1 MRSKPRIL
9 ILALVLIIL
18 ATAAAYAR
26 SDDAKELVRT
36 APQASQ
42 YPNSGF
48 VNLIDE
54 AKQAIKADGS
64 WVTTTRVTAKIFNE
78 RGREIANVQLPYNS
92 AFEKIKIT
100 RARTINKDG
109 TVINVKSND
118 IRDIS
123 PYSGYAMYSS
133 VKMKVMIMPAIEDD
147 CIIDYEWQVSGKKSI
162 MPPHFWMG
170 WYYQSREPTVL
181 SRFTLEVPRGS
192 SFKVPTGSSFK
203 NTSYNTKIVPTQ
215 TRSKDGKTAT
225 FVWEGKDFGE
235 INPEPYMPPLS
246 EICPWF
252 ELSSVNDWNDVA
264 VWYRKLVEPQLKA
277 TPEIKQAVQELTK
290 DKTTPMEQA
299 KAIFY
304 WVEDKI
310 RYVGLEFG
318 AGAYEPHSAKDVFD
332 NRYGDCKDQA
342 TLLVTML
349 SAAGIKAYPVLVPV
363 GFKGDTSKRL
373 PSPGMFDHCIAV
385 AEIDGKQVWMDT
397 TAEVCPF
404 GQLPEA
410 DRGIEVLV
418 IKPTG
423 GEFMKTPEFA
433 AEDNKSAQMVGIKL
447 NADGGITSSVTWY
460 STGSEDLSA
469 RATYKYAK
477 PTEIKEGF
485 ESTVASVCPDAAL
498 GSYSVGDP
506 FKRDEP
512 LKVSYD
518 FTATGW
524 ANRTKKFL
532 IFRPSLYQSILSQT
546 PFSKSDRKFDL
557 VFLSSSTN
565 ESVTEISLPDGFTV
579 EEIPQDVALKSD
591 FATYDRTYALD
602 GSTLKI
608 AEKLVRNEARIPLAR
623 YPEAK
628 KFYQEAIQ
636 AQKQQVVLRV
646 AG

>member
-1 MRSKPRIL
+1 MRTKPRIL
-9 ILALVLIIL
+9 ILALILVLL
-18 ATAAAYAR
+18 ATCAGYAK
-26 SDDAKELVRT
+26 DDAKELIQT

-54 AKQAIKADGS
+54 AKEVIKPDGS
-64 WVTTTRVTAKIFNE
+64 WTTTTRTTAKIFNE

-92 AFEKIKIT
+92 AFEKIKIL
-100 RARTINKDG
+100 RARTIKKDG
-109 TVINVKSND
+109 TVIDVKSGD

-162 MPPHFWMG
+162 MPPYFWLG

-181 SRFTLEVPRGS
+181 SKFTLEVP
-192 SFKVPTGSSFK
+192 TGSRFK
-203 NTSYNTKIVPTQ
+203 NTAYNTKIAPVRT
-215 TRSKDGKTAT
+215 SSNDGRTAT
-225 FVWEGKDFGE
+225 IVWEGRDFGE
-235 INPEPYMPPLS
+235 INPEPYMPPVS

-252 ELSSVNDWNDVA
+252 ELSSVDTWDQVA

-277 TPEIKQAVQELTK
+277 TPEILQAVEELTK
-290 DKTTPMEQA
+290 DKATPTEQA
-299 KAIFY
+299 KAIYY

-318 AGAYEPHSAKDVFD
+318 AAAYEPHSAKDVFD

-349 SAAGIKAYPVLVPV
+349 AAAGIKAYPVLVPV
-363 GFKGDTSKRL
+363 SFRGDTSSRL
-373 PSPGMFDHCIAV
+373 PSPGMFDHAIAL
-385 AEIDGKQVWMDT
+385 AEIEGKQVWMDT

-404 GQLPEA
+404 DQLPES
-410 DRGIEVLV
+410 DRGREVLV

-423 GEFMKTPEFA
+423 GEFVTTPEFKA
-433 AEDNKSAQMVGIKL
+433 DENRTVQTVNIKL

-460 STGSEDLSA
+460 STGNEDLGA

-485 ESTVASVCPDAAL
+485 ESTVVSVCPDATL
-498 GSYSVGDP
+498 GNFSVGDP

-518 FTATGW
+518 FQAGGW

-532 IFRPSLYQSILSQT
+532 IFRPSLYQSVLSQT

-557 VFLSSSTN
+557 DFASTSTN
-565 ESVTEISLPDGFTV
+565 ESQTEISLPDGFTV
-579 EEIPQDVALKSD
+579 EEIPQNVSLKTD
-591 FATYDRTYALD
+591 FATYDRTYILD

-636 AQKQQVVLRV
+636 AQKQQVVMRL
-646 AG
+646 AS

>member
-9 ILALVLIIL
+9 ILALVLVLL
-18 ATAAAYAR
+18 ATAAVYAK
-26 SDDAKELVRT
+26 SDDAKELLLN

-54 AKQAIKADGS
+54 AKEVIKPDGS
-64 WVTTTRVTAKIFNE
+64 WVTTTRTTAKIFNE
-78 RGREIANVQLPYNS
+78 RGREIANVHLPYNS
-92 AFEKIKIT
+92 AFEKIKIL
-100 RARTINKDG
+100 RARTIKPDG
-109 TVINVKSND
+109 TVVDVKSSD

-133 VKMKVMIMPAIEDD
+133 VRMKVMIMPAIEDD
-147 CIIDYEWQVSGKKSI
+147 CIVDYEWQVSGKKSI

-170 WYYQSREPTVL
+170 WYYQSREPTML
-181 SRFTLEVPRGS
+181 SRFTLEIPAGS
-192 SFKVPTGSSFK
+192 KFR
-203 NTSYNTKIVPTQ
+203 NTSYNTKLVPTQ
-215 TRSKDGKTAT
+215 TVSKDGKTAT
-225 FVWEGKDFGE
+225 IVWEGRNFGE
-235 INPEPYMPPLS
+235 INPEPYMPPLA

-252 ELSSVNDWNDVA
+252 EVSSVNDWKDVA
-264 VWYRKLVEPQLKA
+264 AWYWKLVQPQLKV
-277 TPEIKQAVQELTK
+277 TPEIRQAVTELTK
-290 DKTTPMEQA
+290 DKSSQLEQA

-318 AGAYEPHSAKDVFD
+318 AGAYEPHSAKAVFD

-342 TLLVTML
+342 TLLCTML

-363 GFKGDTSKRL
+363 GFRGETGKRL
-373 PSPGMFDHCIAV
+373 PSPGMFDHAIAMG
-385 AEIDGKQVWMDT
+385 EIDGKQVWMDT

-404 GQLPEA
+404 DQLPA
-410 DRGIEVLV
+410 SDRGLEVLV

-423 GEFMKTPEFA
+423 GEFIQTPEYA
-433 AEDNKSAQMVGIKL
+433 VDENKTVQRVDIKL
-447 NADGGITSSVTWY
+447 DAEGGITSSVSWY
-460 STGSEDLSA
+460 STGNEDLSA

-485 ESTVASVCPDAAL
+485 ESTVASVSPDATL
-498 GSYSVGDP
+498 NDYSVGDP

-512 LKVSYD
+512 LQISYD
-518 FTATGW
+518 FQASGW

-532 IFRPSLYQSILSQT
+532 IFRPSLYQSVLSQT
-546 PFSKSDRKFDL
+546 PFSKSDRKFDM
-557 VFLSSSTN
+557 VFASNSTN
-565 ESVTEISLPDGFTV
+565 ESQTTISLPDGFNV
-579 EEIPQDVALKSD
+579 EEIPPDVSLNGD
-591 FATYDRTYALD
+591 FATYDRTYTLD

-608 AEKLVRNEARIPLAR
+608 AEKLVRKEARIALDR
-623 YPEAK
+623 YAEAK

-636 AQKQQVVLRV
+636 AQKQQVVMRI
-646 AG
+646 AEG